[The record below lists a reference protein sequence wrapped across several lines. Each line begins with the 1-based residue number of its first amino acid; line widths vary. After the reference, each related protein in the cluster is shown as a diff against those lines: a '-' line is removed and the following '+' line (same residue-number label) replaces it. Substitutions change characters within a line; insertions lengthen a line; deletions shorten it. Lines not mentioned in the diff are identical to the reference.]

1 MEHFIVE
8 KKLIDSSSTHGTNI
22 GGSCFIQKP
31 KLLEHPFAFVPDN
44 VLTVGCQLIWRI
56 HNELLTTFPALANP
70 FPVKAN
76 SFEKFF
82 NQPKFND
89 LKIIVGDTK
98 FYGSKLLLSEA
109 SDVFQ
114 DKVENLPQSAA
125 NSIEVN
131 DVDVKAFENV
141 LRFIHYKA
149 IPDLQLS
156 ADTENWLKIADKFHL
171 HRLKVNDK
179 RFSLVSTCASFHLLL
194 CIFVGYPSKRIF
206 PSIRTVQRHNLSE
219 NFSQILRC
227 WSKIEKSGIHP
238 KKLDRI
244 GGATQHWWT

>member
-44 VLTVGCQLIWRI
+44 VLTVGCQLIWRT
-56 HNELLTTFPALANP
+56 HKELLTTFPALANP

-76 SFEKFF
+76 SFEKCF
-82 NQPKFND
+82 NQPKYND

-114 DKVENLPQSAA
+114 DIVEKLPESAA

-141 LRFIHYKA
+141 LRFIHFKA
-149 IPDLQLS
+149 IPDLQLA
-156 ADTENWLKIADKFHL
+156 ADAENWLKIADKFHFL
-171 HRLKVNDK
+171 TLKVNDK
-179 RFSLVSTCASFHLLL
+179 TIFFGLDLRIISFIMFFS
-194 CIFVGYPSKRIF
+194 
-206 PSIRTVQRHNLSE
+206 
-219 NFSQILRC
+219 
-227 WSKIEKSGIHP
+227 
-238 KKLDRI
+238 
-244 GGATQHWWT
+244 